1 LNWES
6 FRAGFQQLIWLFQ
19 DLSDE
24 STYSTASSS
33 SAAAPQQQL
42 KETVQQSEHVDTA
55 FQDSKKLLERFS
67 DRPLEPFLEK
77 NKQLF
82 AYVRG
87 NQELRQWFNELVQ
100 FMRQVFENPNSVD
113 EYDVTQR
120 SEKLVNQAGQ
130 LTKDPQFKSK
140 YTQVWSELQTIAS
153 SVRDDPDL
161 KNLQEQTAVFLDN
174 FTTVDANGQRQ
185 FNTDLM
191 KELRSLLVP
200 LFLAQLDNIP
210 LPPVEGSNEDYDY
223 YFDNMVLHGQEIIP
237 DQVKFYSETEA
248 NVNVRELSSDK
259 SQTKVFLQVASIQ
272 MKLSDIHFRFTKK
285 TFPKLS
291 DEGTANLSVQGDQG
305 FSLKL
310 QLKVELAQPEN
321 VPRFH
326 LQTVDADIQKL
337 KIDIIN
343 AKHEFLLKLFA
354 GIYQT
359 RVKLMVEQN
368 IEQKIKEMFGKIE
381 GGLNQVFAKFPPSK
395 LKDVVSQKA
404 NQALNSS
411 SSSSSSTPSSS
422 SSSSALPTSSSATG
436 QQQQSSIAS
445 KPGVQSDNQPQPSA
459 LQS

>member
-1 LNWES
+1 
-6 FRAGFQQLIWLFQ
+6 
-19 DLSDE
+19 
-24 STYSTASSS
+24 
-33 SAAAPQQQL
+33 
-42 KETVQQSEHVDTA
+42 VQQSEHVDTA

-77 NKQLF
+77 NRQLF

-87 NQELRQWFNELVQ
+87 NQELRQWFDELVQ

-120 SEKLVNQAGQ
+120 SEKLVDQAGQ
-130 LTKDPQFKSK
+130 LSRDPQFKSK
-140 YTQVWSELQTIAS
+140 YTQVWSEVQTIAS

-191 KELRSLLVP
+191 QELRSLLVP

-210 LPPVEGSNEDYDY
+210 LPPVEGSNQDYDY

-237 DQVKFYSETEA
+237 DMVKFYSETEA
-248 NVNVRELSSDK
+248 QVNVRELSSDK
-259 SQTKVFLQVASIQ
+259 GQTKVFLQVASIQ
-272 MKLSDIHFRFTKK
+272 LKLSDIHFRFTRK

-291 DEGTANLSVQGDQG
+291 DEGTANLRVEGDQG

-359 RVKLMVEQN
+359 KVKMMVEQN
-368 IEQKIKEMFGKIE
+368 IEQKIKEVFGKIE
-381 GGLNQVFAKFPPSK
+381 GGLNQIFAKFPPSK

-411 SSSSSSTPSSS
+411 SSTPSTT
-422 SSSSALPTSSSATG
+422 SSSALG
-436 QQQQSSIAS
+436 QQQQQQSSVAS
-445 KPGVQSDNQPQPSA
+445 KPVVQSEIQSQQTA